1 MKIIERT
8 SRIVGKHTN
17 LTCIVMQFEPCQ
29 MRFHI
34 RALCVPNTSSSSSIL
49 LALRLRA
56 IGLCRVDRLADRL
69 LLVNKT
75 SLSEFLVGLDA
86 RISKCLTSTFF
97 ISFSTFPFLTTSDLL
112 ASSPEISFD
121 LKYIWIINFLILPA
135 LDFSKFLI
143 IMFCSRNF

>member
-1 MKIIERT
+1 
-8 SRIVGKHTN
+8 
-17 LTCIVMQFEPCQ
+17 

-49 LALRLRA
+49 LALRLRV
-56 IGLCRVDRLADRL
+56 ILSGLCRVDRLADRL

-112 ASSPEISFD
+112 ARSPEISFD
-121 LKYIWIINFLILPA
+121 LKYICIINFLILPA
-135 LDFSKFLI
+135 LDYNYNVLLQEFLNLPFHIGQKFLLVH
-143 IMFCSRNF
+143 FAV

>member
-1 MKIIERT
+1 
-8 SRIVGKHTN
+8 
-17 LTCIVMQFEPCQ
+17 MQ
-29 MRFHI
+29 FHI

-49 LALRLRA
+49 LALRLQV
-56 IGLCRVDRLADRL
+56 IVPGLCRVDRLADRL

-112 ASSPEISFD
+112 ARSPEISFD
-121 LKYIWIINFLILPA
+121 LKYIKIINFFKLPA
-135 LDFSKFLI
+135 LENFLI

>member
-1 MKIIERT
+1 
-8 SRIVGKHTN
+8 
-17 LTCIVMQFEPCQ
+17 

-49 LALRLRA
+49 LALRLRV

-112 ASSPEISFD
+112 ARSPEISFD
-121 LKYIWIINFLILPA
+121 LKYIKMINFLKLPA
-135 LDFSKFLI
+135 LDSFKFLNYNVLLQEFLNLPFHI
-143 IMFCSRNF
+143 GQKFLLVHFAV

>member
-1 MKIIERT
+1 M
-8 SRIVGKHTN
+8 
-17 LTCIVMQFEPCQ
+17 L
-29 MRFHI
+29 FHI

-49 LALRLRA
+49 LALRLRV

-75 SLSEFLVGLDA
+75 SLSEFLAGLDA

-112 ASSPEISFD
+112 ARSPEISFD
-121 LKYIWIINFLILPA
+121 LKGGLITWLKVRFLL
-135 LDFSKFLI
+135 
-143 IMFCSRNF
+143 

>member
-1 MKIIERT
+1 
-8 SRIVGKHTN
+8 
-17 LTCIVMQFEPCQ
+17 

-49 LALRLRA
+49 LALRLRE
-56 IGLCRVDRLADRL
+56 ILSGLCRVDRLADRL

-112 ASSPEISFD
+112 ARSPEISFD
-121 LKYIWIINFLILPA
+121 LKYIKIINFLILPA
-135 LDFSKFLI
+135 LDFKFLNYNVLLQEFLNLPFHI
-143 IMFCSRNF
+143 GQEFLLVHFAV